1 MGNILPVVEIDLKI
15 SKDCGDS
22 GPWETQGVA
31 ALGEMCGLLRQRSE
45 ENSIFAWIV
54 TMFIT
59 KWYLV
64 IMET

>member
-31 ALGEMCGLLRQRSE
+31 VVGEEASRQPLELR
-45 ENSIFAWIV
+45 
-54 TMFIT
+54 
-59 KWYLV
+59 
-64 IMET
+64 